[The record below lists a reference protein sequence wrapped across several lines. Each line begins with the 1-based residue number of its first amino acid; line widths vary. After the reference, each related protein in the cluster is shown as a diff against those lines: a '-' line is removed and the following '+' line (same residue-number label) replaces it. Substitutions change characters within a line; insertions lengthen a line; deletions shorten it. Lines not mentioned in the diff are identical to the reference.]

1 MGMVGPP
8 GCDRSR
14 GTRMVPHSA
23 AGTGM
28 HPDTGSGLDAG
39 RLDPL
44 AALTPA
50 TGPIADATIS
60 NSASAGAMT
69 HLDTDIGAPT
79 CDARSVGL
87 GRVRLLDG
95 RSASSGRV
103 TSTPEPPT
111 TAHRAERRV
120 AWRCPAGCVRSG
132 AGATTPGGF
141 GWRTALPDRRR
152 QPAAEIRPPQ
162 RPPRHCVSCRSP
174 QTLLPVGRTVDGASR
189 GDAEVT
195 HRSGADLTI
204 HRALLSSHAILA
216 VRSTP

>member
-1 MGMVGPP
+1 MVGPP
-8 GCDRSR
+8 GSDRSR

-60 NSASAGAMT
+60 DSARAGAMT
-69 HLDTDIGAPT
+69 HLDMRISAPP

-103 TSTPEPPT
+103 TSTSEPPT

-120 AWRCPAGCVRSG
+120 AWRCPAVRVRSG
-132 AGATTPGGF
+132 AGPPTPGGS
-141 GWRTALPDRRR
+141 GWRTALPDLLWGT
-152 QPAAEIRPPQ
+152 PAEIKPHYDLCPISSRP
-162 RPPRHCVSCRSP
+162 
-174 QTLLPVGRTVDGASR
+174 
-189 GDAEVT
+189 
-195 HRSGADLTI
+195 
-204 HRALLSSHAILA
+204 
-216 VRSTP
+216 